1 MGPGVTPPQK
11 SPGKVW
17 TCYCAVQAALGGFPK
32 APVAYFGLRP
42 KMLAY
47 CTLATAQ
54 REKKGRAIKV
64 RSSPRLISTGQLNAL
79 LRLHTRPINLMVY
92 QESYLAI
99 QWEI

>member
-1 MGPGVTPPQK
+1 MDLLL
-11 SPGKVW
+11 
-17 TCYCAVQAALGGFPK
+17 CCASSSWGFPK
-32 APVAYFGLRP
+32 SAGCIFWAAPKNAN
-42 KMLAY
+42 